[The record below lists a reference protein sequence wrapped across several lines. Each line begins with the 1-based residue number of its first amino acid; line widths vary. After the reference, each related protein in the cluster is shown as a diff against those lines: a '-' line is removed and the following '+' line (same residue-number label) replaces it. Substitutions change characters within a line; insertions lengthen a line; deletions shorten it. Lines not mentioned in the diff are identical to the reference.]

1 MCESVA
7 AGMNLYGSINIQLRI
22 TDKGPR
28 IFEINPRFS
37 STVLMRHRIGFC
49 DLLWAIDE
57 AQGLE
62 VDFPCIEVN
71 QCMVR
76 VQDAKKLSDYI

>member
-1 MCESVA
+1 
-7 AGMNLYGSINIQLRI
+7 
-22 TDKGPR
+22 
-28 IFEINPRFS
+28 
-37 STVLMRHRIGFC
+37 MRHRIGFC

-62 VDFPCIEVN
+62 VDFPSIEVN